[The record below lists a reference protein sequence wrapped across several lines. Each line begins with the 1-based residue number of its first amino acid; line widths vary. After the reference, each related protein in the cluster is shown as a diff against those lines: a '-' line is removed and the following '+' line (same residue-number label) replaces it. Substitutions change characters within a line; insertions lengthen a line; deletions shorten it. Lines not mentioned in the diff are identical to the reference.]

1 MSLKAYLAKNGD
13 KIPYNQAIAIL
24 QPIMEAL
31 VQVHAL
37 NLLHRG
43 HQPGNIY
50 ITSKGESRLLDFG
63 AARFALGDGKERVG
77 HLKTWLRAG
86 RNSIPATA
94 IRDRGRMF
102 YAHGR
107 YPVPLHYQA
116 ASGQIRVERIH
127 GDTMKRPS
135 ELGFRIP
142 ANVENAIM
150 KALAVKTEDRFPNME
165 AFIGALN
172 GRVSVQDQVAASISQ
187 RTQATAYR
195 QEGYGQIAYQQPA
208 YNGGGAAAGKPSA
221 FSPVPFLYESQSGG
235 CLGFRRWAAGGDRP
249 SVLSFLSALS
259 GGGEK
264 RPTGGGGWWNTPVI
278 SQPQTSNRNRQQT
291 QNRQQTRT
299 DNRPRAYY
307 RTSSGNGGAGS
318 RHP

>member
-1 MSLKAYLAKNGD
+1 
-13 KIPYNQAIAIL
+13 
-24 QPIMEAL
+24 MEAL

-37 NLLHRG
+37 NLLHRDIS
-43 HQPGNIY
+43 PDNIY

-63 AARFALGDGKERVG
+63 AARFALGDGKSVSVI
-77 HLKTWLRAG
+77 LKHGYAPEG
-86 RNSIPATA
+86 NSIPATA

-102 YAHGR
+102 TPWALTLYR
-107 YPVPLHYQA
+107 CIT
-116 ASGQIRVERIH
+116 GQLPPDSVERIH

-195 QEGYGQIAYQQPA
+195 QEGYGQTAYQQPA
-208 YNGGGAAAGKPSA
+208 YNGGGAAWQESPLR
-221 FSPVPFLYESQSGG
+221 FSRFLSYMKANPVVAWVSGG
-235 CLGFRRWAAGGDRP
+235 GLLAVIALCIILP
-249 SVLSFLSALS
+249 IALS
-259 GGGEK
+259 GGG
-264 RPTGGGGWWNTPVI
+264 
-278 SQPQTSNRNRQQT
+278 
-291 QNRQQTRT
+291 
-299 DNRPRAYY
+299 
-307 RTSSGNGGAGS
+307 
-318 RHP
+318 

>member
-1 MSLKAYLAKNGD
+1 
-13 KIPYNQAIAIL
+13 
-24 QPIMEAL
+24 MEAL

-37 NLLHRG
+37 NLLHRDIS
-43 HQPGNIY
+43 PDNIY

-63 AARFALGDGKERVG
+63 AARFALGDGKSVSVI
-77 HLKTWLRAG
+77 LKHGYAPEEQYSSHGNQGPWTDVYAMG
-86 RNSIPATA
+86 ATLYRC
-94 IRDRGRMF
+94 IT
-102 YAHGR
+102 
-107 YPVPLHYQA
+107 
-116 ASGQIRVERIH
+116 GQLPPDSVERIH

-221 FSPVPFLYESQSGG
+221 FSRFLSYMKANPVVAWVSGG
-235 CLGFRRWAAGGDRP
+235 GLLAVIALCIILP
-249 SVLSFLSALS
+249 IALS

-264 RPTGGGGWWNTPVI
+264 GRQEGAAVGIRLSSANLRLSSANRRRVI
-278 SQPQTSNRNRQQT
+278 RNRQQT
-291 QNRQQTRT
+291 QSLLQNLQRKWWRRISASLTPRLRSRRTIRRQRMALVLSTRIK
-299 DNRPRAYY
+299 AAL
-307 RTSSGNGGAGS
+307 S
-318 RHP
+318 